1 MTETAILKTALEG
14 LQADRTESR
23 AMMQYARELQE
34 IWDNALMDAARN
46 GRGTESKTRY
56 SYSGVR
62 AKTANRS
69 ALQKAVEMRNQEKTN
84 EEIRKETGWFVG
96 MDGKWRFEI
105 SDANIRFDAEGDLQ
119 GKNKNGVKTLA
130 DYISHDK
137 LFEAY
142 PDLAEVPV
150 YFAEIQNGSY
160 GSYSRGLDEIALNRS
175 LLEDPKEL
183 LDTLVHEVQHAIQER
198 ERFAPGAS
206 KAYWNRRL
214 EEGGDVRTRKEKQ
227 EITRLQKELEE
238 MKKSDP
244 EFVADMEKLNKMAP
258 SVSRG
263 AINWDT
269 LEQIEPD
276 PPEWVAFDKERDQLE
291 EKYGD
296 RIYDWFFLR
305 DQIEM
310 NRKNREWTPGELYY
324 NTAGEI
330 EARDS
335 AARRTLTE
343 AQRKEK
349 TPNLGNDNTVFVED
363 GVWYS
368 VRENFSKEIDSW
380 VKDDMP
386 EGVRFTMGSTGP
398 VMQGLGA
405 IESDIYMEG
414 DKIKKIMQD
423 HPEMTLAEIKK
434 VPQIL
439 EDPALILKSEGRGK
453 SGANSRLVCFGLTK
467 AQNGQPV
474 MTVMDLR
481 PRENGFVVDD
491 MQKVNSAYT
500 KNNPM
505 AFIQKSDVV
514 YADKKRAIP
523 LLRTTGLTI
532 SSQRL
537 LRNGYIGSISYK
549 GSSVNI
555 EGVPFSSVVKMEAND
570 KVQSSMRDSSGRE
583 LTEAQQEYFKDSKVR
598 DADGNLKLVYHGSA
612 AIFTKFSADFMSQ
625 NGSSEGQGFY
635 FTDYKPMAQGYE
647 KNGGQL
653 LEGYLDIKKPLS
665 DSEVTL
671 TAAEVKRLIRAVDPT
686 GDDLVLNYDSRG
698 GMRYPSRA
706 WYNRSVE
713 DTLRAT
719 MSTSDSDSEIL
730 AELANGMGD
739 PGKVLKTVRELLGY
753 DGYIVEGKYDN
764 ATVYVAFDSS
774 QFKNADNKTP
784 TADPDIRYQQRDN
797 LKEEYHLTD
806 DEESAIISYKSGDS
820 YTLNGKLTARAE
832 LTEYQRKLRDN
843 LDAALEKLPVYRG
856 EVYRHY
862 NFDDFGGFEAM
873 ADFLNLFR
881 KGMVAN
887 QRGYLSCSTVSNEDR
902 TGGKYTVN
910 MVIQSENGRRLTGFG
925 RNTENEILLPRN
937 TRLVPY
943 QMERVGPTSIRIYAR
958 EEVNYETREA
968 DDTIL
973 SGVREVREGTRRS
986 EDLRQVSGRNPEEV
1000 QREMGRH
1007 AGRDGDRGGMPGLRE
1022 GEGSASLDA
1031 TGVEEN
1037 HRGYETRGGEGEG
1050 VKNQQRDPR
1059 LSDWDVLRMAADMA
1073 QRDRSQ
1079 RWSVD
1084 DLNRFDLLQ
1093 RKLLQLD
1100 EANAELEALKEERK
1114 VLLAGRKV
1122 KELTRDEQFD
1132 LAQNRNRT
1140 ETQKGKM
1147 FVNRIQRVA
1156 RNNIS

>member
-1 MTETAILKTALEG
+1 MTETAILKTAAHELTHFIQANSAQYEALKSFVVNKLTHEEGVSFEDLVADKQRREPGLEYDEAVDEVVADACEMMLGDSTVVEQLAKENRSLAEKIRDWLREWVENLKIALEG

-23 AMMQYARELQE
+23 AMLQYARELQE

-46 GRGTESKTRY
+46 NRGTVEETAPAESRQSIRKTSNGKKYVKADRQVLFGSDPDSWSEQLEDY
-56 SYSGVR
+56 INGKIRRGQDVQLIAEDGDVLLLTRTSAGKLSDNHTSDGRTMSDAAFERKANAAAHIDELVEVSFKGKKTIIDKDARHGDMASGGWNYR
-62 AKTANRS
+62 TAYFMDFDGKYYKTTISVAEGSGGSIVYNVGKMQERS
-69 ALQKAVEMRNQEKTN
+69 TPQIGGSSGKAGALRGNASTNSIRQSNDNSQEK
-84 EEIRKETGWFVG
+84 
-96 MDGKWRFEI
+96 
-105 SDANIRFDAEGDLQ
+105 
-119 GKNKNGVKTLA
+119 
-130 DYISHDK
+130 
-137 LFEAY
+137 
-142 PDLAEVPV
+142 
-150 YFAEIQNGSY
+150 
-160 GSYSRGLDEIALNRS
+160 
-175 LLEDPKEL
+175 
-183 LDTLVHEVQHAIQER
+183 
-198 ERFAPGAS
+198 
-206 KAYWNRRL
+206 
-214 EEGGDVRTRKEKQ
+214 
-227 EITRLQKELEE
+227 
-238 MKKSDP
+238 
-244 EFVADMEKLNKMAP
+244 
-258 SVSRG
+258 
-263 AINWDT
+263 
-269 LEQIEPD
+269 
-276 PPEWVAFDKERDQLE
+276 
-291 EKYGD
+291 
-296 RIYDWFFLR
+296 
-305 DQIEM
+305 
-310 NRKNREWTPGELYY
+310 
-324 NTAGEI
+324 
-330 EARDS
+330 
-335 AARRTLTE
+335 
-343 AQRKEK
+343 
-349 TPNLGNDNTVFVED
+349 
-363 GVWYS
+363 
-368 VRENFSKEIDSW
+368 
-380 VKDDMP
+380 
-386 EGVRFTMGSTGP
+386 
-398 VMQGLGA
+398 
-405 IESDIYMEG
+405 
-414 DKIKKIMQD
+414 
-423 HPEMTLAEIKK
+423 
-434 VPQIL
+434 
-439 EDPALILKSEGRGK
+439 
-453 SGANSRLVCFGLTK
+453 
-467 AQNGQPV
+467 
-474 MTVMDLR
+474 
-481 PRENGFVVDD
+481 
-491 MQKVNSAYT
+491 
-500 KNNPM
+500 
-505 AFIQKSDVV
+505 
-514 YADKKRAIP
+514 
-523 LLRTTGLTI
+523 
-532 SSQRL
+532 SS
-537 LRNGYIGSISYK
+537 
-549 GSSVNI
+549 
-555 EGVPFSSVVKMEAND
+555 D
-570 KVQSSMRDSSGRE
+570 KVQSSMRDSAGRE
-583 LTEAQQEYFKDSKVR
+583 LTEAQQAYFKDSKVR
-598 DADGNLKLVYHGSA
+598 DADGKLKLVYHGSA

-698 GMRYPSRA
+698 GMGYPSRA

-774 QFKNADNKTP
+774 QFKNADNKNP

-843 LDAALEKLPVYRG
+843 LDTALEKLPVYRG

-1050 VKNQQRDPR
+1050 VKNQQREPR
-1059 LSDWDVLRMAADMA
+1059 LSDRDVLRMAADMA

-1122 KELTRDEQFD
+1122 KELTRDEQFE
-1132 LAQNRNRT
+1132 LSQNRNRT
-1140 ETQKGKM
+1140 ETQKDKM
-1147 FVNRIQRVA
+1147 LVNRIQRVA

>member
-1 MTETAILKTALEG
+1 MGMTETAILKTAAHELTHFIQANSAQYEALKSFVVNKLTHEEGVSFEDLVADKQRREPGLEYDEAVDEVVADACEMMLGNSTVVEQLAKENRSLAEKIRDWLREWVENLKTALEG

-23 AMMQYARELQE
+23 AMLQYARELQE

-46 GRGTESKTRY
+46 NRGAMEKAAPAESRQSIRETSNGKKYVKADRQVLFGSDPDSWSEQLEDYINGKIRRGQDVQLIAEDGDVLLLTRTSAGKLSDNHTSDGRTMSDVAFERKANAAAHIDELVEVSSKGKKTIIDKDARHGDMASGGWNY
-56 SYSGVR
+56 RTAYFMDFDGKYYKTTISVAEGAGGSIVYNVGHMKEEAFPKIKGSYAEKGNGPRGNTSTNSIR
-62 AKTANRS
+62 QSNDNS
-69 ALQKAVEMRNQEKTN
+69 QEK
-84 EEIRKETGWFVG
+84 
-96 MDGKWRFEI
+96 
-105 SDANIRFDAEGDLQ
+105 
-119 GKNKNGVKTLA
+119 
-130 DYISHDK
+130 
-137 LFEAY
+137 
-142 PDLAEVPV
+142 
-150 YFAEIQNGSY
+150 
-160 GSYSRGLDEIALNRS
+160 
-175 LLEDPKEL
+175 
-183 LDTLVHEVQHAIQER
+183 
-198 ERFAPGAS
+198 
-206 KAYWNRRL
+206 
-214 EEGGDVRTRKEKQ
+214 
-227 EITRLQKELEE
+227 
-238 MKKSDP
+238 
-244 EFVADMEKLNKMAP
+244 
-258 SVSRG
+258 
-263 AINWDT
+263 
-269 LEQIEPD
+269 
-276 PPEWVAFDKERDQLE
+276 
-291 EKYGD
+291 
-296 RIYDWFFLR
+296 
-305 DQIEM
+305 
-310 NRKNREWTPGELYY
+310 
-324 NTAGEI
+324 
-330 EARDS
+330 
-335 AARRTLTE
+335 
-343 AQRKEK
+343 
-349 TPNLGNDNTVFVED
+349 
-363 GVWYS
+363 
-368 VRENFSKEIDSW
+368 
-380 VKDDMP
+380 
-386 EGVRFTMGSTGP
+386 
-398 VMQGLGA
+398 
-405 IESDIYMEG
+405 
-414 DKIKKIMQD
+414 
-423 HPEMTLAEIKK
+423 
-434 VPQIL
+434 
-439 EDPALILKSEGRGK
+439 
-453 SGANSRLVCFGLTK
+453 
-467 AQNGQPV
+467 
-474 MTVMDLR
+474 
-481 PRENGFVVDD
+481 
-491 MQKVNSAYT
+491 
-500 KNNPM
+500 
-505 AFIQKSDVV
+505 
-514 YADKKRAIP
+514 
-523 LLRTTGLTI
+523 
-532 SSQRL
+532 SS
-537 LRNGYIGSISYK
+537 
-549 GSSVNI
+549 
-555 EGVPFSSVVKMEAND
+555 D
-570 KVQSSMRDSSGRE
+570 KVQSSMRDSAGRE
-583 LTEAQQEYFKDSKVR
+583 LTEAQQAYFKDSKVR
-598 DADGNLKLVYHGSA
+598 DADGNLKPVYHGSA

-698 GMRYPSRA
+698 GMGYPSRA

-820 YTLNGKLTARAE
+820 YTLNGKLTAKAE

-862 NFDDFGGFEAM
+862 NFDDFGGFDAM
-873 ADFLNLFR
+873 MEFLELFE
-881 KGMVAN
+881 KNEPTALG
-887 QRGYLSCSTVSNEDR
+887 GYLSCSTVRNEDR

-910 MVIQSENGRRLTGFG
+910 MVVQSDNGRRLAGFG
-925 RNTENEILLPRN
+925 RNTENEILLPRG
-937 TRLVPY
+937 TKLVPY
-943 QMERVGPTSIRIYAR
+943 QMERMGPTSIRVYVR
-958 EEVNYETREA
+958 EE
-968 DDTIL
+968 TISDAGKTNDSAL
-973 SGVREVREGTRRS
+973 SGVRGMRKGTQRS
-986 EDLRQVSGRNPEEV
+986 ENLRQVSGGNPGKVQSEV
-1000 QREMGRH
+1000 GRS
-1007 AGRDGDRGGMPGLRE
+1007 AGRNGDRGGMSGLRE

-1059 LSDWDVLRMAADMA
+1059 LSDRDVLRMAADMA

-1079 RWSVD
+1079 RWSVE

-1122 KELTRDEQFD
+1122 KELTREEQFE

-1140 ETQKGKM
+1140 ETQKGNM